1 MDINAT
7 LLGQMISFILFAI
20 FTMKYVWPP
29 IMDAIEKRQKV
40 IQQGLDASKK
50 GQEELAKASTSIEEM
65 FREANK
71 KSQEIF
77 DNASSRADSI
87 VEKAKEK
94 AKAEQALQLKKAADE
109 IEQMKRKAELEL
121 KKNVVD
127 LAVLA
132 SEKILDANIDK
143 KANEQLLNNLVED
156 LKA

>member
-1 MDINAT
+1 MAVT
-7 LLGQMISFILFAI
+7 LRTYLNNKI
-20 FTMKYVWPP
+20 K
-29 IMDAIEKRQKV
+29 
-40 IQQGLDASKK
+40 SK
-50 GQEELAKASTSIEEM
+50 GSTL
-65 FREANK
+65 
-71 KSQEIF
+71 
-77 DNASSRADSI
+77 
-87 VEKAKEK
+87 AKEK